1 MADTLAIVDMFL
13 PGHGDIGT
21 EVDVLDEAQLLAD
34 FKAEVRKAIAAG
46 KTKEEIGKLDVPRYA
61 QYRNYGRR
69 ANFLEAL
76 HHLYTTGK
84 PQFVYGAG
92 QE

>member
-1 MADTLAIVDMFL
+1 M
-13 PGHGDIGT
+13 
-21 EVDVLDEAQLLAD
+21 
-34 FKAEVRKAIAAG
+34 RKAIAAS
-46 KTKEEIGKLDVPRYA
+46 KTKEEIGKLDVPLYA

-69 ANFLEAL
+69 PNFLEAL